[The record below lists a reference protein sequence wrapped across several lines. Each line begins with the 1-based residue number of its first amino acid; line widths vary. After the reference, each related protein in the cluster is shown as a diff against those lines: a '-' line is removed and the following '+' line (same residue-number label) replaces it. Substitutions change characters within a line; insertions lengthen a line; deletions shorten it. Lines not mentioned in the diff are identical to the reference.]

1 MIDAA
6 TAQKIPGLDAAL
18 SAGHAQ
24 RSDAQA
30 GNGFHDAL
38 SHAGQSRQRREGE
51 ETVSEGKAG
60 EASPSGDESK
70 TGAAQSAK
78 PTRPL
83 IDISQTA
90 LSRATGSSAADD
102 GMTLT
107 SETKAGTSTVADTA
121 DVRKAGKVVAGHG
134 SVRRE
139 NAETVDAPQ
148 AAAVAR
154 HVQSTKVG
162 KTEAAEETAGNGEVD
177 TALEGAVDTKAAGGE
192 ADLGDVLTLLSN
204 SAGSAQAAATTV
216 RGERGAA
223 GQAASGDIPASVI
236 EAGGLHA
243 AGSAD
248 ASELPATDAGET
260 GATEAD
266 QTFRFLRSDGK
277 GQALSMRVGQS
288 DGETVNYDVGTARDA
303 GQTVEVVEA
312 RRFLAPVSNNAAAL
326 TSAMIGDGEWASAML
341 PGSELANAA
350 TQSSSGKVVNTLKL
364 QMSPIELGNVT
375 ATLRLQGEELSVVIT
390 VETHAAHK
398 QLAKDQDEM
407 LKALRAQGFAVDQIQ
422 INVNV
427 GAADRADS
435 GQNGAQGQ
443 SQGQQAQGGN
453 PGSNGGS
460 ERREGAQQSE
470 RASGMGMTND
480 DTSAPQTASGGASA
494 SRPGHVYL

>member
-6 TAQKIPGLDAAL
+6 TAPKIPGLDAAL

-38 SHAGQSRQRREGE
+38 SHAGQSRHRREGE
-51 ETVSEGKAG
+51 ETVSEGKTG

-83 IDISQTA
+83 IDISRAA
-90 LSRATGSSAADD
+90 LSRAGEDGAANADEATTAK
-102 GMTLT
+102 G
-107 SETKAGTSTVADTA
+107 EVADTA
-121 DVRKAGKVVAGHG
+121 DVRKARKAATAHSAAQG
-134 SVRRE
+134 E
-139 NAETVDAPQ
+139 TAETLDPAQ
-148 AAAVAR
+148 TAAVAR
-154 HVQSTKVG
+154 HLQAG
-162 KTEAAEETAGNGEVD
+162 KSGGARSAEDTAAGDGAETAADGAAEA
-177 TALEGAVDTKAAGGE
+177 KAAGGE

-204 SAGSAQAAATTV
+204 SASSAQATATTV
-216 RGERGAA
+216 RAERVAA
-223 GQAASGDIPASVI
+223 GQAASGDIPAAVI
-236 EAGGLHA
+236 EAGGRHT

-266 QTFRFLRSDGK
+266 QTFRFLRTDGK

-288 DGETVNYDVGTARDA
+288 DGETVKYDVGTARDA

-398 QLAKDQDEM
+398 HLAKDQDEM

-453 PGSNGGS
+453 PGSNGSS

-470 RASGMGMTND
+470 RASGMGMTTD

>member
-6 TAQKIPGLDAAL
+6 TAPKIPGLDAAL

-38 SHAGQSRQRREGE
+38 SHAGQSRHRREGE
-51 ETVSEGKAG
+51 ETVSEGKTG

-83 IDISQTA
+83 IDISRAA
-90 LSRATGSSAADD
+90 LSRAGEDGAANADEATTAK
-102 GMTLT
+102 G
-107 SETKAGTSTVADTA
+107 EVADTA
-121 DVRKAGKVVAGHG
+121 DVRKARKAATAHPAAQG
-134 SVRRE
+134 
-139 NAETVDAPQ
+139 ETGETLDPAQ
-148 AAAVAR
+148 TAAVAR
-154 HVQSTKVG
+154 HLQAG
-162 KTEAAEETAGNGEVD
+162 KPAGARSAEDTAAGDGAETAADSAAEA
-177 TALEGAVDTKAAGGE
+177 KAAGGE

-204 SAGSAQAAATTV
+204 SASSAQATATTV
-216 RGERGAA
+216 RAERGAA
-223 GQAASGDIPASVI
+223 GQAASGDIPAAVI
-236 EAGGLHA
+236 EAGGRHT

-248 ASELPATDAGET
+248 ASERPATDAGET

-266 QTFRFLRSDGK
+266 QTFRFLRTDGK

-288 DGETVNYDVGTARDA
+288 DGETVKYDVGTARDA

>member
-6 TAQKIPGLDAAL
+6 TAPKIPGLDAAI

-51 ETVSEGKAG
+51 ETVPEGKAG
-60 EASPSGDESK
+60 EAQTSGGETE
-70 TGAAQSAK
+70 TGAAQAAK

-83 IDISQTA
+83 IDISRTA
-90 LSRATGSSAADD
+90 LSRAGEDGTANTDEAAAAK
-102 GMTLT
+102 G
-107 SETKAGTSTVADTA
+107 EVADTA
-121 DVRKAGKVVAGHG
+121 DARKARKAATGHPAAQ
-134 SVRRE
+134 SE
-139 NAETVDAPQ
+139 TAETLDPGQTAAIARHLQ
-148 AAAVAR
+148 AGKTAGTRSAEDTAAGDGAEAAADGTA
-154 HVQSTKVG
+154 
-162 KTEAAEETAGNGEVD
+162 EA
-177 TALEGAVDTKAAGGE
+177 KAAGGE
-192 ADLGDVLTLLSN
+192 ADLGDVLTLLSH

-223 GQAASGDIPASVI
+223 GQAMPGDVTAGAI
-236 EAGGLHA
+236 EAGGRHA

-248 ASELPATDAGET
+248 ASELPAADAGET

-266 QTFRFLRSDGK
+266 QTFRFLRTDGK

-288 DGETVNYDVGTARDA
+288 DGETVKYDVGTARDA
-303 GQTVEVVEA
+303 GQTVEVIEA

-435 GQNGAQGQ
+435 SQNGAQGQ

-453 PGSNGGS
+453 PGSNGSS

-470 RASGMGMTND
+470 RASGMGMTTD